1 MELRQLEYFVAVT
14 EEANFTRAAE
24 RVHISQSGV
33 SAQIRALEHELG
45 AALLDRTGRT
55 VTLTTAGVAALEHAR
70 QALAAVA
77 AVRGAVDEVRGLVRG
92 RLAVGMVTSCL
103 IEPWFEAL
111 AAFHEAHPGI
121 DLRVVEDASDR
132 LIGQVRAGILELAL
146 VGTAA
151 DDAARDPQMLPVLG
165 EPLVA
170 AVAPGHPLAARSSVT
185 LAELTA
191 HPLAC
196 LPLGTGIRTVF
207 ERSCAA
213 AGVRPRFAVQAAAP
227 AAVADLA
234 ARGLGVAVLSAS
246 MTAGLGDS
254 LRTLPIEDAPAHA
267 LLALVWAA
275 TPSPALQ
282 ALLRHCRR
290 TFALDARLDGRDGLN
305 SQDGG
310 VR

>member
-1 MELRQLEYFVAVT
+1 MELRQLEYFVAVA

-45 AALLDRTGRT
+45 AALLDRTGRAA
-55 VTLTTAGVAALEHAR
+55 TLTTAGVAALEHAR

-92 RLAVGMVTSCL
+92 RLNVGMVASCL
-103 IEPWFEAL
+103 VQPWFEAL

-121 DLRVVEDASDR
+121 ELSVVEDASDR
-132 LIGQVRAGILELAL
+132 LIGQVRAGTLELAL

-151 DDAARDPQMLPVLG
+151 DDAARDPRMLPVLS

-170 AVAPGHPLAARSSVT
+170 AVAPDHPLAARPSVT

-196 LPLGTGIRTVF
+196 LPPGTGVRTVF
-207 ERSCAA
+207 ERCCAA

-234 ARGLGVAVLSAS
+234 ARGLGVAILSTS
-246 MTAGLGDS
+246 MVDGRADS
-254 LRTLPIEDAPAHA
+254 LRALPIEDAPVRA
-267 LLALVWAA
+267 LLALTWTA
-275 TPSPALQ
+275 TPSPALH
-282 ALLRHCRR
+282 ALLRHCRH
-290 TFALDARLDGRDGLN
+290 TFALDDQAGLAGRRTG
-305 SQDGG
+305 SSTAG
-310 VR
+310 